1 MMHWTVPVRWIMTLG
16 IVGLFA
22 TIAPNA
28 AAQDSTRTI
37 DFSTS
42 DTLPGDEIPD
52 PVLRAAIAQ
61 FNAPTTT
68 RTHGTLVV
76 TAGNAIEGTLG
87 IHRGTLR
94 VAGTV
99 RGNVVVLNGDVR
111 IDDGGRVTG
120 NILVLGGRIVLA
132 PAAIHQG
139 SRREYAG
146 VAPVGTQ
153 PDGTIT
159 LRARRRGLSEYT
171 SASATFVTGP
181 VETTVRAEADAYNRV
196 EGLPIVVG
204 PTLRWRPDDVTAIR
218 IHLAGIVRT
227 AADPDGLRKDFGWRA
242 GIEIAR
248 LEPLPLTLNID
259 GGSTIVP
266 LVDRAFSSLES
277 GLTAFLMRRD
287 YRDWMS
293 SNGVGV
299 TLAYRPLPTLT
310 ATLGARWDRERT
322 VRAVD
327 AFTVLRADEVW
338 RPNPAIDDGDYRTLG
353 ARVQWDSRDDAARP
367 LSGWL
372 VRGSVQHVTSDKLS
386 PITLPSLVRD
396 DLPTSGYGSTD
407 IEFDVRRYLRLDPRQ
422 AVHVRVAGA
431 GWVRGDPLTVQRRR
445 SMGGADPLSGYGFR
459 EVTCDRR
466 RRPDPA
472 ATALCDR
479 QLLAQVELRR
489 TIDIGINTRLA
500 GFSLGLEQADLIV
513 LADAGTGWVAG
524 SGAGRVPSSRIQ
536 AFDEWLAD
544 VGVGI
549 EGRLFG
555 VYLAKSVTDGDGP
568 QLSVRLRR
576 RF

>member
-1 MMHWTVPVRWIMTLG
+1 M
-16 IVGLFA
+16 GLVL
-22 TIAPNA
+22 IAPHEG

-37 DFSTS
+37 DFSAM

-61 FNAPTTT
+61 FNAPSTT

-76 TAGNAIEGTLG
+76 TAGNTIDGSLG
-87 IHRGTLR
+87 VHRGTLR

-99 RGNVVVLNGDVR
+99 RGDIVVLNGDLR
-111 IDDGGRVTG
+111 IDDGGRVVG
-120 NILVLGGRIVLA
+120 NIVVLGGRIVLA
-132 PAAIHQG
+132 PAAMHQG
-139 SRREYAG
+139 SRREFAG

-159 LRARRRGLSEYT
+159 MRARRRGLSEYT

-181 VETTVRAEADAYNRV
+181 VQTTVRAEADAYNRV
-196 EGLPIVVG
+196 EGLPIVIG
-204 PTLRWRPDDVTAIR
+204 PTLRWRPDDATAVR
-218 IHLAGIVRT
+218 VHLAGIVRT
-227 AADPDGLRKDFGWRA
+227 AADPDGLRNDFGWRA

-248 LEPLPLTLNID
+248 LDPVPLTLNVD
-259 GGSTIVP
+259 GGSAIVP
-266 LVDRAFSSLES
+266 LVDQAFSSLES
-277 GLTAFLMRRD
+277 GLSAFLMRRD
-287 YRDWMS
+287 YRDWMNS
-293 SNGVGV
+293 SGVGIR
-299 TLAYRPLPTLT
+299 LAYRPQPTLS
-310 ATLGARWDRERT
+310 ASIGARWDRERT

-327 AFTVLRADEVW
+327 AFTLLRADEVW

-353 ARVQWDSRDDAARP
+353 ATVQWDSRDDPTRP

-372 VRGSVQHVTSDKLS
+372 VRGGVQHITSDKLS

-396 DLPTSGYGSTD
+396 DMPTTNYGSTD
-407 IEFDVRRYLRLDPRQ
+407 IEFDIRRYLRLDPRQ
-422 AVHVRVAGA
+422 AVHVRVAGG
-431 GWVRGDPLTVQRRR
+431 GWVGGDPLTVQRRR
-445 SMGGADPLSGYGFR
+445 SMGGADPLAGFGFR

-479 QLLAQVELRR
+479 QLIAQVELRR
-489 TIDIGINTRLA
+489 TFDVGINTRLA
-500 GFSLGLEQADLIV
+500 GFSLGLEQADVIV

-524 SGAGRVPSSRIQ
+524 SGAGRVPADRIQ

-555 VYLAKSVTDGDGP
+555 VFVAKSVTDSDGP
-568 QLSVRLRR
+568 RVSVRLRR

>member
-1 MMHWTVPVRWIMTLG
+1 MIRWRLQVRWMM
-16 IVGLFA
+16 
-22 TIAPNA
+22 TIAIIGVFAARIPDA
-28 AAQDSTRTI
+28 AAQDSIRTI
-37 DFSTS
+37 DFSAT
-42 DTLPGDEIPD
+42 DTLPGDEIPE

-61 FNAPTTT
+61 FNAPSTT

-76 TAGNAIEGTLG
+76 TAGNAIDGTLG

-99 RGNVVVLNGDVR
+99 RGNIVVLNGDVR
-111 IDDGGRVTG
+111 IDDGGLVIG
-120 NILVLGGRIVLA
+120 DILVLGGRIVLA

-146 VAPVGTQ
+146 VAPVGPQ

-159 LRARRRGLSEYT
+159 MRARRRGLSDYT

-181 VETTVRAEADAYNRV
+181 VQTTVRAEADAYNRV

-204 PTLRWRPDDVTAIR
+204 PTLRWRPNDVTAIR
-218 IHLAGIVRT
+218 VHAAGIVRT

-242 GIEIAR
+242 GIEVAR
-248 LEPLPLTLNID
+248 LAPLPLTLNVD
-259 GGSTIVP
+259 GGSAIVP
-266 LVDRAFSSLES
+266 LVDRAFSSVES
-277 GLTAFLMRRD
+277 GLTSFLMRRD

-293 SNGVGV
+293 SSGVAI
-299 TLAYRPLPTLT
+299 TLAYRPQPLL
-310 ATLGARWDRERT
+310 AVMLGARWDRERT

-338 RPNPAIDDGDYRTLG
+338 RPNPAIDDGDYRTIG
-353 ARVQWDSRDDAARP
+353 ATVTWDTRDDAARP

-372 VRGSVQHVTSDKLS
+372 VRGSAQHVTSDQLS
-386 PITLPSLVRD
+386 PITLPSLVRGD
-396 DLPTSGYGSTD
+396 MPTTGYGATD
-407 IEFDVRRYLRLDPRQ
+407 IEFDVRQYLRLDPRQ

-431 GWVRGDPLTVQRRR
+431 GWVGGDPLTVQRRR
-445 SMGGADPLSGYGFR
+445 SMGGEDPMSGYGFR

-479 QLLAQVELRR
+479 QLLAQIELRR
-489 TIDIGINTRLA
+489 TIDVGINTRLA

-524 SGAGRVPSSRIQ
+524 TGAGRVPSSRIQ

-544 VGVGI
+544 VGIGI

-555 VYLAKSVTDGDGP
+555 VYLAKSVTDGDAP
-568 QLSVRLRR
+568 RLSVRLRR